1 MPHPS
6 VKPIHTFILVAVFL
20 MGWVYTEV
28 TEKLARDEREQK
40 GDARYKEFRHFHD
53 AGKRFTAEE
62 GKEIKSQI
70 VELQDQLNELQGKQ
84 RWEPTGD

>member
-1 MPHPS
+1 M
-6 VKPIHTFILVAVFL
+6 LWL
-20 MGWVYTEV
+20 YTEV
-28 TEKLARDEREQK
+28 SEYNERH
-40 GDARYKEFRHFHD
+40 AIYMEFKTFHD